1 MICIDDERD
10 RCRLRQTVTDR
21 STGTLSSV
29 AAERDRR
36 HSEKGLPNCL
46 GFSVLPG
53 VAKENMHHWLFLLEA
68 GNKGVV
74 YYELDSIYGVTPA
87 FWEMYGYIDM

>member
-1 MICIDDERD
+1 
-10 RCRLRQTVTDR
+10 VTDW

-29 AAERDRR
+29 AAERDCR
-36 HSEKGLPNCL
+36 HFAKGLPNCL

-53 VAKENMHHWLFLLEA
+53 VAQENMPKVCFDWLFLLEA

-87 FWEMYGYIDM
+87 F